1 MYSLDSALAPFGA
14 AIDHYFIQCTPIHGD
29 AVLIEGVVFVYDTL
43 DTSFY
48 GLLATSVRVELVLQ
62 MESDLRE
69 HAFMLNEECSYWEYE
84 CRLVVVPY
92 VN

>member
-1 MYSLDSALAPFGA
+1 MYSLNSALGPFAPY
-14 AIDHYFIQCTPIHGD
+14 IDHYFIQCTPVLGD

-43 DTSFY
+43 DTASY
-48 GLLATSVRVELVLQ
+48 HLLATSVCVELTLQ